1 MTKFLLS
8 IPFLYA
14 ILMFVTISKQDS
26 WSANLFSKMLI
37 YLMILICAVAIIGIW
52 YL

>member
-1 MTKFLLS
+1 MTKILLS

-14 ILMFVTISKQDS
+14 ILMFVSISKQDS
-26 WSANLFSKMLI
+26 WRTNLFSKILI
-37 YLMILICAVAIIGIW
+37 YLMMLICGVAIFGIW

>member
-14 ILMFVTISKQDS
+14 ILMFVSISKQDS